1 MALTEKQLQ
10 KAVISTAKQLG
21 WKVSH
26 FGSTVKVVKRGD
38 RYATVPDP
46 GASGF
51 PDLVLVR
58 PPRLMFVELK
68 GKTGQLSEAQMEWMA
83 ALSAVAKAQPEVLDW
98 QGAPAATE
106 EDSRIDVYVW
116 RPNDWESGVI
126 GRRLK

>member
-1 MALTEKQLQ
+1 MQALALSEKQLQ
-10 KAVISTAKQLG
+10 TAVISTAKNLG

-51 PDLVLVR
+51 PDLVMVR

-68 GKTGQLSEAQMEWMA
+68 GKTGQTSDAQADWLST
-83 ALSAVAKAQPEVLDW
+83 LSKVDGEI
-98 QGAPAATE
+98 E
-106 EDSRIDVYVW
+106 VYVW